1 MVALRI
7 ATLWL
12 ALIAPAV
19 VASARDE
26 GQEFQIIVD
35 DLEVMVEPSD
45 SAYSTGTLRR
55 GDRVIVLSSRSG
67 WTTIRPPS
75 GTFDWVNASQVREQP
90 DGSCVVTANPAGVRF
105 AADSAKMP
113 GPPSGTLEKRT
124 VVRLLDHPDLK
135 VGRGE
140 NAQLWRAIEPRA
152 DEVRYLRVD
161 GLSRP
166 PPSKPTAPPADDRP
180 ERLVSFRPEAAD
192 PDLPAEV
199 GAELASIA
207 STTRSIKAG
216 SLERWELGPVRS
228 RYESL
233 LRQFGDN
240 ASVKAAVQP
249 RLDQVARD
257 IELAQTARRFAQLL
271 ETGEERDVEVAQLQ
285 RSLTSARSRTERK
298 YDAQGFLQASSRRSQ
313 GQKVLALIGPEG
325 RPISYLSIPPGVP
338 VSRYLAKK
346 VGVRGIV
353 HFDEELGARLIS
365 VRDLEVIEKIR

>member
-19 VASARDE
+19 VASPRVE
-26 GQEFQIIVD
+26 GQEFEIIDD

-45 SAYSTGTLRR
+45 SAYSTSTLRR
-55 GDRVIVLSSRSG
+55 GDRVVVLSNRRG
-67 WTTIRPPS
+67 WATIRSPS
-75 GTFDWVNASQVREQP
+75 GTFDWVNASQIREQP
-90 DGSCVVTANPAGVRF
+90 DGSCIVTANPASVRF

-113 GPPSGTLEKRT
+113 GPPSRTLEKGT

-135 VGRGE
+135 VGHGE
-140 NAQLWRAIEPRA
+140 NARVWRAIEPRGA
-152 DEVRYLRVD
+152 EVRYLRVD
-161 GLSRP
+161 GLSQP
-166 PPSKPTAPPADDRP
+166 PPSKPIDQPSDDRS
-180 ERLVSFRPEAAD
+180 ERFVSFQPEATD

-199 GAELASIA
+199 SAELASIG
-207 STTRSIKAG
+207 STNRAIKAG
-216 SLERWELGPVRS
+216 PLERWELDPVRS

-240 ASVKAAVQP
+240 ASVKAIVQP
-249 RLDQVARD
+249 RLDQVVRD
-257 IELAQTARRFAQLL
+257 IDLAKTARRFAQLL
-271 ETGEERDVEVAQLQ
+271 ENGEERDAEVTQ
-285 RSLTSARSRTERK
+285 RQQSLASARSRTERK
-298 YDAQGFLQASSRRSQ
+298 YDAQGLLQASSRRYQ

-325 RPISYLSIPPGVP
+325 RPISYLTIPPGVP
-338 VSRYLAKK
+338 VSRFLAKR